1 MITKAPRRTD
11 LIYPELSYKI
21 VGCAFDVYNSIGSG
35 HHEKYYQRALA
46 EAFSGQKL
54 SFNQQVN
61 FPLKYKE
68 KIIGR
73 NFLDFLVDNKIV
85 VEIKK
90 GEHFSKTHIDQI
102 MEYLKLSNL
111 KLAILI
117 NFGIQG
123 VVFKRIIN
131 IYS

>member
-1 MITKAPRRTD
+1 MLKALRRTD

-35 HHEKYYQRALA
+35 HHEKYYQRALT
-46 EAFSGQKL
+46 EAFSKQNL
-54 SFNQQVN
+54 NFSQQVN

-73 NFLDFLVDNKIV
+73 NFLDFLVEDKIV
-85 VEIKK
+85 IEIKK
-90 GEHFSKTHIDQI
+90 GEHFSKTHIDRV

-111 KLAILI
+111 QLAILI
-117 NFGIQG
+117 NFSIQG
-123 VVFKRIIN
+123 VV
-131 IYS
+131 S

>member
-1 MITKAPRRTD
+1 MVQSKLRRKD
-11 LIYPELSYKI
+11 ILYPELSYKI

-46 EAFSGQKL
+46 EGFSAQNL
-54 SFNQQVN
+54 SFSEQVN
-61 FPLKYKE
+61 LPLKYKE

-73 NFLDFLVDNKIV
+73 IFLDFLVDNKIV

-90 GEHFSKTHIDQI
+90 GEHFSKTNIDQV

-111 KLAILI
+111 QLAILI

-123 VVFKRIIN
+123 VVFKRIVN
-131 IYS
+131 T

>member
-1 MITKAPRRTD
+1 MTKVLKRQD
-11 LIYPELSYKI
+11 LVYPELSYKI
-21 VGCAFDVYNSIGSG
+21 VGCAFDVHNSIGSG
-35 HHEKYYQRALA
+35 HLEKYYQRALA
-46 EAFSGQKL
+46 EAFSKQNL
-54 SFNQQVN
+54 NFSQQVD

-90 GEHFSKTHIDQI
+90 GEHFSKTNIDQV

-111 KLAILI
+111 QLAILI
-117 NFGIQG
+117 NFGVQG
-123 VVFKRIIN
+123 VASKRIIN
-131 IYS
+131 LL